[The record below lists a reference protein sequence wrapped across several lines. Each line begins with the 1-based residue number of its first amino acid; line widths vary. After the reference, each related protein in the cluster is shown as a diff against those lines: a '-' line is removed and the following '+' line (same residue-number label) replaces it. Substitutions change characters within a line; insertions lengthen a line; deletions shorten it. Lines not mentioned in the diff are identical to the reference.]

1 MDNIQA
7 PQNGTGSATEV
18 PSDKQLVTKTFE
30 KLLFPTDIKSFQIS
44 DFEDFQQ
51 KLLTFIQSEE
61 CQPKD
66 SLEPIDPIFK
76 EDDSIF
82 KLREI
87 VYSICEQLPE
97 FNIPELQYTP
107 TIIGSQIFYQ
117 QQYEHIPPHAYEF
130 VPLVFSFILSC
141 PESPPVTYYPDTR
154 GAVQTVRDTVSQN
167 LVATS
172 FSLRGWQGEVIVTP
186 GYLQRY
192 VETNLS
198 ERTYVVLNVKIG
210 FASY

>member
-7 PQNGTGSATEV
+7 PQNGTVTTSDV
-18 PSDKQLVTKTFE
+18 PQELVKKTFE
-30 KLLFPTDIKSFQIS
+30 KTLFSTDIRSFQIS
-44 DFEDFQQ
+44 GFDNLQQ
-51 KLLTFIQSEE
+51 DLLTFIQSEE

-97 FNIPELQYTP
+97 FNREDIKYTP

-117 QQYEHIPPHAYEF
+117 QQNEHIPPHAYEF
-130 VPLVFSFILSC
+130 VPLVFSVILSC
-141 PESPPVTYYPDTR
+141 PESPPVTYYPDAR
-154 GAVQTVRDTVSQN
+154 GAVQTIRDTVSQN

-192 VETNLS
+192 TETNLS
-198 ERTYVVLNVKIG
+198 ERTYVVMNIKIG